1 MRSRPRPRPPLDVVV
16 VGAGQAGLAMGREL
30 ERRGLDH
37 LILDG
42 AKAVGDS
49 WRARWRSLRL
59 FTPAA
64 YSSLRGVPFPAA
76 PDHHPTKDEVA
87 DYLAAYARAF
97 SMPIGLD
104 EPVRTVRAERSGGFV
119 VVTDYAAYRTRQVVV
134 ATGGFQRP
142 LIPAIAATLGA
153 RVTQLHSADY
163 RDPSGIAPG
172 PVVVVGGGASG
183 VQIAREL
190 AATHDVTLAVGA
202 RAARAPE
209 RILGRSIFHWL
220 EAAGAMRAPATTWIG
235 RRMRRRE
242 VLIGDDPARIA
253 RRHGVRLVDR
263 IVRAEGDALRSR
275 DGALSPARTVIW
287 CTGFRPDHP
296 WLDVP
301 VLDGEG
307 RPQHRRGI
315 TRVPGMHF
323 LGLPWQHSRGS
334 ALLGWVADDAEYLG
348 DVIEASAGRVR
359 R

>member
-1 MRSRPRPRPPLDVVV
+1 MSARPRPRRPLDVVV

-37 LILDG
+37 LIVDG
-42 AKAVGDS
+42 AKAIGDS

-64 YSSLRGVPFPAA
+64 FSSLRGVPFPAA

-97 SMPIGLD
+97 SMPIALD
-104 EPVRTVRAERSGGFV
+104 EPVRTVRAERSGGFA

-142 LIPAIAATLGA
+142 SVPAIAATLGA
-153 RVTQLHSADY
+153 RVTQLHSTDY
-163 RDPSGIAPG
+163 RDPSMIAPG

-190 AATHDVTLAVGA
+190 AATHPVTLAVGKRMA
-202 RAARAPE
+202 RVPE
-209 RILGRSIFHWL
+209 RILGRSVFHWL
-220 EAAGAMRAPATTWIG
+220 EAAGAMRAPTTTWIG

-242 VLIGDDPARIA
+242 MLIGDDPARIA

-263 IVRAEGDALRSR
+263 VVRAEGDGLRSI
-275 DGALSPARTVIW
+275 DGTLSPARTVIW
-287 CTGFRPDHP
+287 CTGYRPDYA
-296 WLDVP
+296 WLDLP
-301 VLDGEG
+301 VLDDEG
-307 RPQHRRGI
+307 RPRHRRGI
-315 TRVPGMHF
+315 TRVPGVHF

-334 ALLGWVADDAEYLG
+334 ALLGWVADDAEH
-348 DVIEASAGRVR
+348 VANMIEAYATRVR
-359 R
+359 